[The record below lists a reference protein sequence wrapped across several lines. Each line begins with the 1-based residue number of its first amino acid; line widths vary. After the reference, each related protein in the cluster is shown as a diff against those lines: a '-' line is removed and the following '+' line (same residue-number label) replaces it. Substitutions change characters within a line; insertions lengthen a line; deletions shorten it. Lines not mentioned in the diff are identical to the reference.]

1 MDDLSKEELEQLL
14 GVFREQALTV
24 LEDMSQDI
32 LTLEHSHGDGE
43 AMTRLRRSAHT
54 IKGDSACIGLEG
66 ITEVSHRMEDLIEGV
81 RENKLVIDAS
91 LVNVLLQALD
101 EMRSAIGADVVRDV
115 SPEALERVL
124 RAIGQIEEAQQRPPN
139 NPQGPE
145 SEPEAPESGEEQS
158 AGSSEAATDLLE
170 EPALARPHPQLEA
183 EANRLVLQ
191 DALVEIIKG
200 CIEDGRQVYLQVAS
214 RPWAD
219 AISIALGEQECPV
232 SLLFEVGPREG
243 SDDAGN
249 LILSSSLAPEAMMRW
264 LLRAIGEVADSVALF
279 NRLFW
284 MQSGSDGLR
293 MVAVKR
299 GPRSRTAARPTVV
312 APEAS
317 SQRRNA
323 EYVRVEATR
332 IDTLL
337 NLAGEMVIARSAM
350 NQIMPDIETAFP
362 KNDLVAR
369 FSAASMQMGKLIA
382 ELQKSVLKMRMVMID
397 NVFRRFNRPMR
408 ELAAEKG
415 KLVELEISGGETEL
429 DRTLVDLVYEPLL
442 HLLRNAVDHGLES
455 AEERQS
461 AGKPRVGKITMR
473 AYHEGNQVVV
483 EVSDDGRGIDIAR
496 LKSKAVELGH
506 VKQSDAD
513 HMSDDSALDL
523 TFMPGLSTATEITT
537 VSGRGIG
544 ASAVKSFV
552 EELRGSLSVK
562 TEAGVGTTFSL
573 RMPLTLA
580 IIKAL
585 LFNVCGQTFALPL
598 LVVSE
603 VARVK
608 DQEMIYLDEFE
619 SFRLRDRFLS
629 VVRPGRVFGFDRR
642 VGGKGAAM
650 RGAVES
656 FFVIVVTAGGRRF
669 GIAADSLIGEQEL
682 VIKPLDAEWVQNEAL
697 AGASL
702 LGDGRVVLILDA
714 GAVFRKALKWEHS
727 RGLVQVGA

>member
-14 GVFREQALTV
+14 GVFRDQALTV

-32 LTLEHSHGDGE
+32 LTLEHNSADQE

-54 IKGDSACIGLEG
+54 IKGDSACIGLES
-66 ITEVSHRMEDLIEGV
+66 ITEVAHRMEDVIESV
-81 RENKLVIDAS
+81 RENRLTIDAS

-101 EMRSAIGADVVRDV
+101 EMRSAIGADQVNDV
-115 SPEALERVL
+115 SDEARQRILDSIAQIEEYHGSSAIQEPETERSEQNLADSPEAPATPAAERDS
-124 RAIGQIEEAQQRPPN
+124 IEP
-139 NPQGPE
+139 
-145 SEPEAPESGEEQS
+145 
-158 AGSSEAATDLLE
+158 D
-170 EPALARPHPQLEA
+170 
-183 EANRLVLQ
+183 RLILP
-191 DALVEIIKG
+191 DPLVAIIKD
-200 CIEDGRQVYLQVAS
+200 CIDGGRQVYLHAASKEWIDQAGVAL
-214 RPWAD
+214 A
-219 AISIALGEQECPV
+219 GETCPV
-232 SLLFEVGPREG
+232 SLLFEVGTTTRP
-243 SDDAGN
+243 DDGAD
-249 LILSSSLAPEAMMRW
+249 LILTTMLAPEAMMGW
-264 LLRAIGEVADSVALF
+264 LRGAIGEGAGADALRD
-279 NRLFW
+279 RLFW
-284 MQSGSDGLR
+284 IKPAADGLR
-293 MVAVKR
+293 TVAIRHSNESRPVAR
-299 GPRSRTAARPTVV
+299 IAAAADTPGGRRS
-312 APEAS
+312 
-317 SQRRNA
+317 A
-323 EYVRVEATR
+323 EYLRVEASR

-350 NQIMPDIETAFP
+350 NQIMPDIEAAFP
-362 KNDLVAR
+362 RNDLVAR
-369 FSAASMQMGKLIA
+369 FSAASVQMGKLIA

-415 KLVELEISGGETEL
+415 RLVELEISGGETEL

-442 HLLRNAVDHGLES
+442 HLLRNAVDHGLEPP
-455 AEERQS
+455 EEREN
-461 AGKPRVGKITMR
+461 AGKPRTGKISTR

-483 EVSDDGRGIDIAR
+483 EVSDDGRGIDARR
-496 LKSKAVELGH
+496 LKARAVEMGQL
-506 VKQSDAD
+506 KQSDAD
-513 HMSDDSALDL
+513 RMSDESALDL
-523 TFMPGLSTATEITT
+523 IFIAGLSTAAEITT

-552 EELRGSLSVK
+552 EELRGSLSVSS
-562 TEAGVGTTFSL
+562 ELGAGTTFSL

-608 DQEMIYLDEFE
+608 GSDMIYLDDFE

-642 VGGKGAAM
+642 LGGKGAAL
-650 RGAVES
+650 RGVAES

-682 VIKPLDAEWVQNEAL
+682 VIKPLDTEWVQNEAL

-714 GAVFRKALKWEHS
+714 GAVFRKALKYENS
-727 RGLVQVGA
+727 RGLVQVGT

>member
-1 MDDLSKEELEQLL
+1 MDDLSKEELDQLL

-24 LEDMSQDI
+24 LDDMGQDI
-32 LTLEHSHGDGE
+32 LTLEINDADAE
-43 AMTRLRRSAHT
+43 AMARLRRSAHT
-54 IKGDSACIGLEG
+54 IKGDSACIGLDG
-66 ITEVSHRMEDLIEGV
+66 ITELSHRVEDLIEGV
-81 RENKLVIDAS
+81 RENTLNIDAS
-91 LVNVLLQALD
+91 LVNVLLHALD
-101 EMRSAIGADVVRDV
+101 EMRSAISADDVRDV
-115 SPEALERVL
+115 SPDALAEVLGSIALIEAEQESAGGVL
-124 RAIGQIEEAQQRPPN
+124 RKPLSD
-139 NPQGPE
+139 
-145 SEPEAPESGEEQS
+145 SEQMAR
-158 AGSSEAATDLLE
+158 ASSEALSPTVAGPAG
-170 EPALARPHPQLEA
+170 EPS
-183 EANRLVLQ
+183 RLVLQ

-200 CIEDGRQVYLQVAS
+200 CIDDGRQVYLHAAS
-214 RPWAD
+214 
-219 AISIALGEQECPV
+219 ISWVDLITTALTKDGCPV
-232 SLLFEVGPREG
+232 SLLFQVGRPERLDG
-243 SDDAGN
+243 AMDLVLTST
-249 LILSSSLAPEAMMRW
+249 LSPEAMMDW
-264 LLRAIGEVADSVALF
+264 LRGVLREVAGFGALR
-279 NRLFW
+279 NLLFW
-284 MQSGSDGLR
+284 MEPAADGIR
-293 MVAVKR
+293 MTAVEHGAERKVAAKHA
-299 GPRSRTAARPTVV
+299 PV
-312 APEAS
+312 AEAS
-317 SQRRNA
+317 SRRRGA

-350 NQIMPDIETAFP
+350 NQIMPDIEAAFP

-382 ELQKSVLKMRMVMID
+382 ELQKSVLKMRMVTID
-397 NVFRRFNRPMR
+397 HVFRRFNRPMR

-415 KLVELEISGGETEL
+415 KQVELEISGGETEL

-442 HLLRNAVDHGLES
+442 HLLRNAVDHGLEPP
-455 AEERQS
+455 EDRENG
-461 AGKPRVGKITMR
+461 GKPRAGKITMR

-483 EVSDDGRGIDIAR
+483 EVSDDGRGIDVSRLRAR
-496 LKSKAVELGH
+496 AVEIGKL
-506 VKQSDAD
+506 KQAEAD
-513 HMSDDSALDL
+513 RMSDESALDL
-523 TFMPGLSTATEITT
+523 IFMSGLSTAAEITM

-552 EELRGSLSVK
+552 EELRGSLSVR
-562 TEAGVGTTFSL
+562 TESGAGTTFSL

-608 DQEMIYLDEFE
+608 EADMIYLDDFE

-642 VGGKGAAM
+642 VGGKGAAL
-650 RGAVES
+650 RSAVES
-656 FFVIVVTAGGRRF
+656 FFVIVASAGGRRF

-682 VIKPLDAEWVQNEAL
+682 VIKPLDTEWVQNEAL

-714 GAVFRKALKWEHS
+714 GSVFRKALKYEHS
-727 RGLVQVGA
+727 RGLVEVGA

>member
-32 LTLEHSHGDGE
+32 LTLEHNHGDAE
-43 AMTRLRRSAHT
+43 AMARLRRSAHT
-54 IKGDSACIGLEG
+54 IKGDSACIGLDG

-81 RENKLVIDAS
+81 RENKLVIDAP

-101 EMRSAIGADVVRDV
+101 EMRSAIGADTVRDV
-115 SPEALERVL
+115 LPEALERVL
-124 RAIGQIEEAQQRPPN
+124 TAIAEIEERQQPP
-139 NPQGPE
+139 PGHPHGPE
-145 SEPEAPESGEEQS
+145 SGPEAPEHVEQQS
-158 AGSSEAATDLLE
+158 AGLLE
-170 EPALARPHPQLEA
+170 PSIHLPGQQADAQPEPEPES
-183 EANRLVLQ
+183 EVNRLVLQ
-191 DALVEIIKG
+191 EALVEIIKG
-200 CIEDGRQVYLQVAS
+200 CIDDGRQVYLQVAT

-219 AISIALGEQECPV
+219 AISVALGEQDCPV
-232 SLLFEVGPREG
+232 SLLFEVRPKDG
-243 SDDAGN
+243 SDEAAS
-249 LILSSSLAPEAMMRW
+249 LILSTSLAPEAMMGW
-264 LLRAIGEVADSVALF
+264 LLTSIGDSAGRGALL
-279 NRLFW
+279 NKLFW
-284 MQSGSDGLR
+284 MQPGIDGLR
-293 MVAVKR
+293 MVAVKPP
-299 GPRSRTAARPTVV
+299 PRPRTAARPVV
-312 APEAS
+312 PAEAPG
-317 SQRRNA
+317 QRRSA

-369 FSAASMQMGKLIA
+369 FSAASLQMGKLIA

-455 AEERQS
+455 AEERQA
-461 AGKPRVGKITMR
+461 AGKPRAGRIRMR

-483 EVSDDGRGIDIAR
+483 EVSDDGRGIDVGR
-496 LKSKAVELGH
+496 LKSKAVEMGQL
-506 VKQSDAD
+506 KQSDAD

-585 LFNVCGQTFALPL
+585 LFNVFGQTFALPL

-642 VGGKGAAM
+642 VGGKGAPM
-650 RGAVES
+650 RGTTES

-682 VIKPLDAEWVQNEAL
+682 VIKPLDTEWVQNEAL

>member
-14 GVFREQALTV
+14 GVFRDQALTV
-24 LEDMSQDI
+24 LDDMSQDI
-32 LTLEHSHGDGE
+32 LTLEHNSADGE
-43 AMTRLRRSAHT
+43 AMSRLRRSAHT
-54 IKGDSACIGLEG
+54 IKGDSACIGLDG
-66 ITEVSHRMEDLIEGV
+66 ITEVSHRMEDVIEGV
-81 RENKLVIDAS
+81 RENRLSIDAS

-101 EMRSAIGADVVRDV
+101 EVRSAVGADPVTDV
-115 SPEALERVL
+115 SDEARQKILDSI
-124 RAIGQIEEAQQRPPN
+124 AQIEEDHESSPAPALETQRN
-139 NPQGPE
+139 AE
-145 SEPEAPESGEEQS
+145 FRVE
-158 AGSSEAATDLLE
+158 LRE
-170 EPALARPHPQLEA
+170 EPAQPAA
-183 EANRLVLQ
+183 EPPADPDRFILQ
-191 DALVEIIKG
+191 DALIEIIKG
-200 CIEDGRQVYLQVAS
+200 CMNDGRQAYLHAAS
-214 RPWAD
+214 SQWVD
-219 AISIALGEQECPV
+219 LISAALAEEACPV
-232 SLLFEVGPREG
+232 SLLFEVGLKARP
-243 SDDAGN
+243 DDAVD
-249 LILSSSLAPEAMMRW
+249 LVLTTMLAPEAMMGW
-264 LLRAIGEVADSVALF
+264 LRATIGQAAGWDALL

-284 MQSGSDGLR
+284 LQPANGGLR
-293 MVAVKR
+293 TIAVKH
-299 GPRSRTAARPTVV
+299 GNDSRPAAKPAPV
-312 APEAS
+312 AEAS
-317 SQRRNA
+317 GGRRSA
-323 EYVRVEATR
+323 EYVRVEASR

-442 HLLRNAVDHGLES
+442 HLLRNAVDHGLEPP
-455 AEERQS
+455 EERDKAGKPS
-461 AGKPRVGKITMR
+461 AGKISMR

-483 EVSDDGRGIDIAR
+483 EVSDDGRGIDSRR
-496 LKSKAVELGH
+496 LKAKAVEIGQL
-506 VKQSDAD
+506 KQSEAER
-513 HMSDDSALDL
+513 MSDESAMDL

-562 TEAGVGTTFSL
+562 SEPGTGTTFSL

-585 LFNVCGQTFALPL
+585 LFNVRGQTFALPL

-608 DQEMIYLDEFE
+608 ETDMIYLDDFE
-619 SFRLRDRFLS
+619 SFRLRERFMS

-642 VGGKGAAM
+642 VGGKGAAL
-650 RGAVES
+650 RGAAEN

-682 VIKPLDAEWVQNEAL
+682 VIKPLDTEWVQNEAL

-714 GAVFRKALKWEHS
+714 GAVFRKALKYEHS